1 MGFQPLNTRNSQSA
15 NYNQVNTMI
24 RQLDNE
30 QTTKTYKQAGG
41 KNALVDGRYADNRYG
56 NVLYDSTGVARI
68 LIGMSPDDGRMGIW
82 VSKPGEDVLGLL
94 GA

>member
-15 NYNQVNTMI
+15 NYNQVNNMI

-41 KNALVDGRYADNRYG
+41 NAIINGRYADNRYG

-68 LIGMSPDDGRMGIW
+68 LIGMSPDDGRIGIW
-82 VSKPGEDVLGLL
+82 VSKAGTDVLTLL